1 MTSIF
6 VLFTGKFSQDARRET
21 LQKNNNRSNFRVKKI
36 KKFSNSLHG
45 WMKWRKKIEG
55 QENFVFFRS
64 SSSSWSMMVI
74 IKIMTTTTTTDGHY
88 GFTVAVFADDDPRT
102 NFISFFSRNKMKNPK
117 IVTLRQD
124 VRSVCVFWMMRKF
137 KI

>member
-45 WMKWRKKIEG
+45 WMKWRKKIIISVHHLT
-55 QENFVFFRS
+55 NNDSKIIS
-64 SSSSWSMMVI
+64 SFCIFLLALIDWYFIFISSNQI
-74 IKIMTTTTTTDGHY
+74 DHKCE
-88 GFTVAVFADDDPRT
+88 
-102 NFISFFSRNKMKNPK
+102 SFFSISITNLFPLFGLWVSMKHSNYK
-117 IVTLRQD
+117 NGYRYIA
-124 VRSVCVFWMMRKF
+124 
-137 KI
+137 